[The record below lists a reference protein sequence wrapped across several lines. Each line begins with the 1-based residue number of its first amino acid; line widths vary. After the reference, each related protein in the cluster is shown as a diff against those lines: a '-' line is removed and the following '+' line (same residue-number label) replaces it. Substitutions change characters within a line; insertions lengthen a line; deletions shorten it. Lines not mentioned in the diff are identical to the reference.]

1 MKNLII
7 NHIVS
12 ITLAVC
18 ISIGLVVTGAS
29 AGIRADFES
38 APETF
43 PPLTTRALFQ
53 GVNAEG
59 PGVQQTN
66 WHPVYLW
73 RDPGQCFPVSF
84 PDDHILTSNFSPNLD
99 LLFPGFHNVFCQIL
113 VDGFGIFEN
122 EASIVQRQMNF
133 KGNVPVYFVHSD
145 DVSPDMTW
153 GELMDLVDDGCALQG
168 TAKLSEILQGESP
181 DPDLFPGGAQV
192 PGFKISLK
200 GALLSAGYEGI
211 SFSVHAVGQHPPS
224 QPGIV
229 RTLKVDGLADIMRP
243 DTCPQR

>member
-12 ITLAVC
+12 IALAVC
-18 ISIGLVVTGAS
+18 MSIGLVVTGAS

-43 PPLTTRALFQ
+43 PPLTTRALFP
-53 GVNAEG
+53 GVNAGG

-66 WHPVYLW
+66 WYPVYLW

-84 PDDHILTSNFSPNLD
+84 PDDHILTSNLLPSPEIP
-99 LLFPGFHNVFCQIL
+99 FPGFHNVFCQIL

-122 EASIVQRQMNF
+122 EGSLVQRQMNF
-133 KGNVPVYFVHSD
+133 KGNVPVYFVHSED
-145 DVSPDMTW
+145 ASLGMTW
-153 GELMDLVDDGCALQG
+153 GELVTLVDDGCALQG
-168 TAKLSEILQGESP
+168 TAKLSEILHGESP
-181 DPDLFPGGAQV
+181 DPDNFPGGAQV

-200 GALLSAGYEGI
+200 GALSSTGYEGL

-224 QPGIV
+224 QPAIA
-229 RTLKVDGLADIMRP
+229 RTVKIEGLADIMRP
-243 DTCPQR
+243 DTCPQ